1 MLSIEEI
8 LALAEPN
15 AEFIELQSES
25 PIRVGAWNKDTD
37 IQQIRGIMANVLEA
51 KLAAKPDPS
60 TLPYVEEDV
69 HITVGDGASI
79 AVRIHKPRVVADDGC
94 PVLVAFHG
102 GGFVIGDLEGVGSL
116 CQLFTTLGGIAVNV
130 DYRLAPEHP
139 FPVPVQDC
147 FDVVKWTV
155 DNAKTIGI
163 NLSKGFLVGGESAGA
178 DLALGVNRLW
188 IDEKQTPKLT
198 GIFSS
203 ISGALAED
211 TVPETYRNRFLSLKQ
226 NASAPVVTADSIEFI
241 RDMYKPDPR
250 SPVAYPVISP
260 DLSGIP
266 KTYFQACGLDPVRDC
281 TLIMEQVWKDAGI
294 PTKLDV
300 YPGLPHGF
308 WALFPQADFSKKHQR
323 DQKAG
328 LECSKLE
335 WSTPATSQRA
345 LARQTR
351 RPNGRKSGGGRL
363 PLTSPTTFEP
373 LHLSFASSPNTPKE
387 AASSHEHLW
396 LYMAPKSKPPEKKQ
410 QSLTNFFQPKT
421 VNGLAAAFQKSQS
434 EARTSP
440 PESPDSSRKR
450 PLEEDTDRGNNG
462 PDKNTKRVKG
472 DKGDKTTAAD
482 QGKSSFFTPG
492 AKPAAES
499 EPKSKASAASSRTG
513 RFAYSQ
519 ASDVNEEEDEEDQDP
534 STKQRK
540 EELHKKFV
548 KKLGH
553 PDSMLWRRRR
563 QDDNE
568 AAEEEEGEGEEDE
581 DEAPPPPK
589 AKKGG
594 ARANKKLTP
603 MEIQFLDIKRKH
615 LDTVLIV
622 EVGYKFRFFGED
634 ARIAAKELSIV
645 CIPGKYRYDE
655 HPSEAHLE
663 KFASASIPV
672 HRLPVHAKR
681 LVAAGHKVG
690 VVRQIETAALKK
702 AGDNRNAPFVRK
714 LTNVYTKGTY
724 IDENGELETGGD
736 GGAPSGGYLLCIT
749 ETPTKGQGTDE
760 KVDVGIVAVQPT
772 TGDIIY
778 DTFEDGFMRSE
789 IETRLLHISPCEF
802 VIVGDLTKGS
812 DKLIQHL
819 SGSSTNVFGDRSRV
833 ERVPRT
839 KTMAAEAYSHVT
851 QFYADKLQQTP
862 DADASALLERI
873 LHLPEPVT
881 ICLSAMISH
890 LKEYG
895 LEHVFD
901 LTKNFTSF
909 SARQHMLLNGTT
921 LEALEVYRNATD
933 HSERGSLFWALDK
946 TTTRFGQRLLRK
958 WVGRPLLDV
967 ARLEERVAAVQEL
980 VDEQSSAKVDRL
992 ETLLAGTKTDLERS
1006 LIRIYYGKC
1015 TRPELLSVLQ
1025 TLQRIA
1031 MQYPTV
1037 KSAEATGFTSPLI
1050 ASAVLS
1056 LPQILDLVVSHLDKI
1071 NPEAARKDDKYNFFR
1086 ESEQTEDIED
1096 HKMGIVS
1103 VEQSLDEHRADA
1115 AASLKRKKPVDYVT
1129 VSGIEFLI
1137 EVPNTDL
1144 KSVPASWI
1152 KISGTKK
1159 LSRFHTPV
1167 VVRLIA
1173 ERDQHREAL
1182 AAACDAAFSALLRT
1196 IADAYQP
1203 LRDAVSSL
1211 ATLDCLLSLSRVA
1224 ALPGYSKPTFLPST
1238 TNKPTISIA
1247 QGRHPIAEHTLS
1259 DPYIPFTTTLAS
1271 PSPLA
1276 HLITGP
1282 NMGGKSSFVRAVAL
1296 LVLLAQIGSFV
1307 PADALSLTLTDAI
1320 HVRMGARDNLAAGE
1334 STFMVEV
1341 SETARILRAATP
1353 RSLVILDELGRGT
1366 STHDGAAIAHAVLD
1380 HVVRENRC
1388 LTLFITHYQNLAR
1401 LAEGIGEGLVK
1412 NVHMRFTATR
1422 RAGAEEGDA
1431 DADDDDAGADEEITF
1446 LYEVGE
1452 GVAHRSYGLN
1462 VARLARIPR
1471 KVIDVASQRSREME
1485 QDVRVRRLRGTARLL
1500 TEVLETNPDQLDHLI
1515 SNIEQL

>member
-1 MLSIEEI
+1 
-8 LALAEPN
+8 
-15 AEFIELQSES
+15 
-25 PIRVGAWNKDTD
+25 
-37 IQQIRGIMANVLEA
+37 
-51 KLAAKPDPS
+51 
-60 TLPYVEEDV
+60 
-69 HITVGDGASI
+69 
-79 AVRIHKPRVVADDGC
+79 
-94 PVLVAFHG
+94 
-102 GGFVIGDLEGVGSL
+102 
-116 CQLFTTLGGIAVNV
+116 
-130 DYRLAPEHP
+130 
-139 FPVPVQDC
+139 
-147 FDVVKWTV
+147 
-155 DNAKTIGI
+155 
-163 NLSKGFLVGGESAGA
+163 
-178 DLALGVNRLW
+178 
-188 IDEKQTPKLT
+188 
-198 GIFSS
+198 
-203 ISGALAED
+203 
-211 TVPETYRNRFLSLKQ
+211 
-226 NASAPVVTADSIEFI
+226 
-241 RDMYKPDPR
+241 
-250 SPVAYPVISP
+250 
-260 DLSGIP
+260 
-266 KTYFQACGLDPVRDC
+266 
-281 TLIMEQVWKDAGI
+281 
-294 PTKLDV
+294 
-300 YPGLPHGF
+300 
-308 WALFPQADFSKKHQR
+308 
-323 DQKAG
+323 
-328 LECSKLE
+328 
-335 WSTPATSQRA
+335 
-345 LARQTR
+345 
-351 RPNGRKSGGGRL
+351 
-363 PLTSPTTFEP
+363 
-373 LHLSFASSPNTPKE
+373 
-387 AASSHEHLW
+387 
-396 LYMAPKSKPPEKKQ
+396 MAPKSKLHEKKQ

-434 EARTSP
+434 ESRTSP
-440 PESPDSSRKR
+440 SESPESSRKR
-450 PLEEDTDRGNNG
+450 PLVEDADKVNNG
-462 PDKNTKRVKG
+462 SEKNPKRSKRG
-472 DKGDKTTAAD
+472 IEEKAD
-482 QGKSSFFTPG
+482 ATDEEEGSVFAPG
-492 AKPAAES
+492 AKRPTT
-499 EPKSKASAASSRTG
+499 EPKSKASTAANRAG

-519 ASDVNEEEDEEDQDP
+519 ASDVNVDEEENEDP
-534 STKQRK
+534 YTKKRK
-540 EELHKKFV
+540 EELHNKFV

-563 QDDNE
+563 EDDNE
-568 AAEEEEGEGEEDE
+568 AADGEEGEEDDE
-581 DEAPPPPK
+581 DEAPPAPK

-603 MEIQFLDIKRKH
+603 MELQFLEIKRKH

-655 HPSEAHLE
+655 HPSEAHWDR
-663 KFASASIPV
+663 FASASIPV

-702 AGDNRNAPFVRK
+702 AGDNRNAPFIRK

-749 ETPTKGQGTDE
+749 ETPTNGQGTDE
-760 KVDVGIVAVQPT
+760 KVEVGIVAVQPT

-812 DKLIQHL
+812 DKLVQHL

-839 KTMAAEAYSHVT
+839 KTMAAEAYSHIT

-862 DADASALLERI
+862 DAAASSLLERI

-881 ICLSAMISH
+881 ICLSAMINH

-967 ARLEERVAAVQEL
+967 SRLEERVAAVQEL

-992 ETLLAGTKTDLERS
+992 VALLSGTKTDLERS

-1031 MQYPTV
+1031 MQYSTV
-1037 KSAEATGFTSPLI
+1037 KSADATGFTSPLI
-1050 ASAVLS
+1050 SSAILS
-1056 LPQILDLVVSHLDKI
+1056 LPQILDLVVSYLDKI

-1096 HKMGIVS
+1096 HKMGIVA
-1103 VEQSLDEHRADA
+1103 VEQSLDEHRSE
-1115 AASLKRKKPVDYVT
+1115 AASSLSRKKAVDYVT
-1129 VSGIEFLI
+1129 VSGIEYLI
-1137 EVPNTDL
+1137 EVNNTDL

-1159 LSRFHTPV
+1159 LSRFHTPA

-1182 AAACDAAFSALLRT
+1182 AAACDAAFTSLLHT

-1224 ALPGYSKPTFLPST
+1224 ALPGYTKPTFLPAPT
-1238 TNKPTISIA
+1238 QPTISIT

-1259 DPYIPFTTTLAS
+1259 DPYIPFTTSLSS

-1307 PADALSLTLTDAI
+1307 PADELSLTLADAI

-1341 SETARILRAATP
+1341 SETARILRAATS
-1353 RSLVILDELGRGT
+1353 RSLVVLDELGRGT

-1380 HVVRENRC
+1380 HVVRENKC

-1401 LAEGIGEGLVK
+1401 LADGIGEGLVK

-1422 RAGAEEGDA
+1422 KAGTEEGDG
-1431 DADDDDAGADEEITF
+1431 DEGGEGAGADEEITF

-1471 KVIDVASQRSREME
+1471 KVIEVAAQKSREME
-1485 QDVRVRRLRGTARLL
+1485 QDVAARRLRGTARLL
-1500 TEVLETNPDQLDHLI
+1500 AEVMENQPDQLDHLI

>member
-1 MLSIEEI
+1 
-8 LALAEPN
+8 
-15 AEFIELQSES
+15 
-25 PIRVGAWNKDTD
+25 
-37 IQQIRGIMANVLEA
+37 
-51 KLAAKPDPS
+51 
-60 TLPYVEEDV
+60 
-69 HITVGDGASI
+69 
-79 AVRIHKPRVVADDGC
+79 
-94 PVLVAFHG
+94 
-102 GGFVIGDLEGVGSL
+102 
-116 CQLFTTLGGIAVNV
+116 
-130 DYRLAPEHP
+130 
-139 FPVPVQDC
+139 
-147 FDVVKWTV
+147 
-155 DNAKTIGI
+155 
-163 NLSKGFLVGGESAGA
+163 
-178 DLALGVNRLW
+178 
-188 IDEKQTPKLT
+188 
-198 GIFSS
+198 
-203 ISGALAED
+203 
-211 TVPETYRNRFLSLKQ
+211 
-226 NASAPVVTADSIEFI
+226 
-241 RDMYKPDPR
+241 
-250 SPVAYPVISP
+250 
-260 DLSGIP
+260 
-266 KTYFQACGLDPVRDC
+266 
-281 TLIMEQVWKDAGI
+281 
-294 PTKLDV
+294 
-300 YPGLPHGF
+300 
-308 WALFPQADFSKKHQR
+308 
-323 DQKAG
+323 
-328 LECSKLE
+328 
-335 WSTPATSQRA
+335 
-345 LARQTR
+345 
-351 RPNGRKSGGGRL
+351 
-363 PLTSPTTFEP
+363 
-373 LHLSFASSPNTPKE
+373 
-387 AASSHEHLW
+387 
-396 LYMAPKSKPPEKKQ
+396 MAPKSKPPEKKQ
-410 QSLTNFFQPKT
+410 QSLTSFFQPKT
-421 VNGLAAAFQKSQS
+421 VNGLAAVFQKSQS

-440 PESPDSSRKR
+440 PESPDASRKR
-450 PLEEDTDRGNNG
+450 PLEEVADKGNNG
-462 PDKNTKRVKG
+462 PEKPPKRAKG
-472 DKGDKTTAAD
+472 EKAGRAAAPD
-482 QGKSSFFTPG
+482 EGKSSSKSPR
-492 AKPAAES
+492 AKQPVVETES
-499 EPKSKASAASSRTG
+499 RASASTSRAG
-513 RFAYSQ
+513 RFVYSQ
-519 ASDVNEEEDEEDQDP
+519 GSEGNFEEEEDDDP
-534 STKQRK
+534 SVKKRK

-548 KKLGH
+548 RKLGH
-553 PDSMLWRRRR
+553 PDSMISRRRR
-563 QDDNE
+563 EDDNE
-568 AAEEEEGEGEEDE
+568 AAEGEDGEDDEE

-603 MEIQFLDIKRKH
+603 MEVQFLDIKRKH

-655 HPSEAHLE
+655 HPSEAHWDR
-663 KFASASIPV
+663 FASASIPV

-724 IDENGELETGGD
+724 IDENGELETGGE
-736 GGAPSGGYLLCIT
+736 GGGPSGGYLLCLT
-749 ETPTKGQGTDE
+749 ETPSKGQGTDE

-812 DKLIQHL
+812 DKLVQHL

-833 ERVPRT
+833 ERVPRS

-862 DADASALLERI
+862 DAAASALLERI

-881 ICLSAMISH
+881 VCLSAMINH

-921 LEALEVYRNATD
+921 LESLEVYRNATD

-967 ARLEERVAAVQEL
+967 SQLEARVTAVQEL
-980 VDEQSSAKVDRL
+980 LDEQSSAKVDRL
-992 ETLLAGTKTDLERS
+992 ETLLSSTKTDLERS

-1031 MQYPTV
+1031 MQYSTV
-1037 KSAEATGFTSPLI
+1037 KTAEATGFTSPLI
-1050 ASAVLS
+1050 ASAILS

-1096 HKMGIVS
+1096 QKMGIVA
-1103 VEQSLDEHRADA
+1103 VEQSLDEHRSEA
-1115 AASLKRKKPVDYVT
+1115 AASLSRKKTVDYAT
-1129 VSGIEFLI
+1129 VSGIEYLV

-1144 KSVPASWI
+1144 RSVPASWI

-1159 LSRFHTPV
+1159 LSRFHTPT

-1182 AAACDAAFSALLRT
+1182 AAACDAAFISLLGA

-1224 ALPGYSKPTFLPST
+1224 ALPGYTKPSFLPAET
-1238 TNKPTISIA
+1238 QPTISIT

-1259 DPYIPFTTTLAS
+1259 DPYIPFTTTLSA

-1282 NMGGKSSFVRAVAL
+1282 NMGGKSSFVRSVAL

-1307 PADALSLTLTDAI
+1307 PADAFSLTLADAI

-1380 HVVRENRC
+1380 HVVRSNKC

-1401 LAEGIGEGLVK
+1401 LADGIGDGLVK

-1422 RAGAEEGDA
+1422 KAGAEEGDGY
-1431 DADDDDAGADEEITF
+1431 DDAAADEEITF

-1471 KVIDVASQRSREME
+1471 KVIEVAAQKSREME

-1500 TEVLETNPDQLDHLI
+1500 ADVVNNPDQLDHLI

>member
-1 MLSIEEI
+1 
-8 LALAEPN
+8 
-15 AEFIELQSES
+15 
-25 PIRVGAWNKDTD
+25 
-37 IQQIRGIMANVLEA
+37 
-51 KLAAKPDPS
+51 
-60 TLPYVEEDV
+60 
-69 HITVGDGASI
+69 
-79 AVRIHKPRVVADDGC
+79 
-94 PVLVAFHG
+94 
-102 GGFVIGDLEGVGSL
+102 
-116 CQLFTTLGGIAVNV
+116 
-130 DYRLAPEHP
+130 
-139 FPVPVQDC
+139 
-147 FDVVKWTV
+147 
-155 DNAKTIGI
+155 
-163 NLSKGFLVGGESAGA
+163 
-178 DLALGVNRLW
+178 
-188 IDEKQTPKLT
+188 
-198 GIFSS
+198 
-203 ISGALAED
+203 
-211 TVPETYRNRFLSLKQ
+211 
-226 NASAPVVTADSIEFI
+226 
-241 RDMYKPDPR
+241 
-250 SPVAYPVISP
+250 
-260 DLSGIP
+260 
-266 KTYFQACGLDPVRDC
+266 
-281 TLIMEQVWKDAGI
+281 
-294 PTKLDV
+294 
-300 YPGLPHGF
+300 
-308 WALFPQADFSKKHQR
+308 
-323 DQKAG
+323 
-328 LECSKLE
+328 
-335 WSTPATSQRA
+335 
-345 LARQTR
+345 
-351 RPNGRKSGGGRL
+351 
-363 PLTSPTTFEP
+363 
-373 LHLSFASSPNTPKE
+373 
-387 AASSHEHLW
+387 
-396 LYMAPKSKPPEKKQ
+396 MAPKSKPPEKKQ

-434 EARTSP
+434 ESRTSP
-440 PESPDSSRKR
+440 SGSPESSRKR
-450 PLEEDTDRGNNG
+450 PLEEDAGKINNG
-462 PDKNTKRVKG
+462 PEKITKRAKG
-472 DKGDKTTAAD
+472 DKGRRFASVEEGTDSLFVPGAEQSAAEQSAAEQSAAEPKPRASTAA
-482 QGKSSFFTPG
+482 GR
-492 AKPAAES
+492 A
-499 EPKSKASAASSRTG
+499 G

-519 ASDVNEEEDEEDQDP
+519 SSDLNADGEEDQEDP
-534 STKQRK
+534 SMRRRK
-540 EELHKKFV
+540 EELHNKFV

-563 QDDNE
+563 EDDGE
-568 AAEEEEGEGEEDE
+568 AAEGEEGDEEDE
-581 DEAPPPPK
+581 DDAPQAPK

-615 LDTVLIV
+615 LDTILIV

-663 KFASASIPV
+663 RFASASIPV

-724 IDENGELETGGD
+724 IDENGELEPGGD
-736 GGAPSGGYLLCIT
+736 GGAPSGGYLLCLT
-749 ETPTKGQGTDE
+749 ETPSKGQGTDE
-760 KVDVGIVAVQPT
+760 KVDVGIIAVQPT

-812 DKLIQHL
+812 DKLVQHL

-833 ERVPRT
+833 ERVPRS
-839 KTMAAEAYSHVT
+839 KSMAAEAYSHVT

-862 DADASALLERI
+862 DAAASSLLERI

-881 ICLSAMISH
+881 ICLSAMINH
-890 LKEYG
+890 LQEYG

-921 LEALEVYRNATD
+921 LESLEVYRNATD
-933 HSERGSLFWALDK
+933 HSDRGSLFWALDK

-967 ARLEERVAAVQEL
+967 SRLEARVAAVQEL
-980 VDEQSSAKVDRL
+980 VNEQSSAKVDRL
-992 ETLLAGTKTDLERS
+992 ETLLTGIKTDLERS

-1031 MQYPTV
+1031 MQYSTV
-1037 KSAEATGFTSPLI
+1037 KSADATGFVSPLI
-1050 ASAVLS
+1050 SSAILS
-1056 LPQILDLVVSHLDKI
+1056 LPQILDLVVSHLEKI

-1096 HKMGIVS
+1096 HKMGIVA
-1103 VEQSLDEHRADA
+1103 VEQSLDEHRSE
-1115 AASLKRKKPVDYVT
+1115 AASSLSRKKPVDYVT
-1129 VSGIEFLI
+1129 VSGIEYLI
-1137 EVPNTDL
+1137 EVNNTDL
-1144 KSVPASWI
+1144 KAVPASWI

-1159 LSRFHTPV
+1159 LSRFHTPA

-1182 AAACDAAFSALLRT
+1182 AAACDAAFASLLVA
-1196 IADAYQP
+1196 IADAYQS

-1224 ALPGYSKPTFLPST
+1224 ALPGYTKPTFLSSPT
-1238 TNKPTISIA
+1238 QPTISIT

-1259 DPYIPFTTTLAS
+1259 DPYIPFTTTLSS

-1276 HLITGP
+1276 HLVTGP

-1307 PADALSLTLTDAI
+1307 PADEFSLTLADAI

-1401 LAEGIGEGLVK
+1401 LADGIGDGLVK

-1422 RAGAEEGDA
+1422 KLEAEGGDGEEGV
-1431 DADDDDAGADEEITF
+1431 DDAGADEEITF

-1471 KVIDVASQRSREME
+1471 KVIEVAAQKSREME
-1485 QDVRVRRLRGTARLL
+1485 QDVRVRKLLGTARLL
-1500 TEVLETNPDQLDHLI
+1500 ADVAKDSPDQLDHLI